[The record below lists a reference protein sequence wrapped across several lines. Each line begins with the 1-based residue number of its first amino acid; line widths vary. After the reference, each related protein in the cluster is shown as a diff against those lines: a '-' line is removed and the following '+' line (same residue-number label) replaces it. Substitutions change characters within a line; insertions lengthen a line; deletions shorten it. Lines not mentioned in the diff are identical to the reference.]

1 METLMPNNNM
11 NELNNIRINIINQI
25 NILITK
31 IQKNYIF
38 MLENTKK
45 VLNDIKMH
53 IFAYNDYNIL
63 EKYIKNKN
71 NEIEEFVNNVRKTNS

>member
-1 METLMPNNNM
+1 
-11 NELNNIRINIINQI
+11 
-25 NILITK
+25 
-31 IQKNYIF
+31 

-71 NEIEEFVNNVRKTNS
+71 NEIEEFVNNVRKTNSYT